1 VAERRGNGLTRRG
14 LLGRAGALGAGAAG
28 AAALGAPRAARAQPA
43 GRLDARNVL
52 LIVTSSLRAD
62 FLGVYD
68 DNDDRAETPNLD
80 DLSSSSLRFEHAVPE
95 SMPAVSARRALL
107 TGQRSYPFRDWRPTD
122 GYPARVGWNPIYD
135 NQPTLTGVLSAA
147 GVRTAYCTDNPFIV
161 GPNFANFARTVDDF
175 RPDFS
180 QGAYREFNRPLGD
193 SVSTAELSPF
203 LFPALA
209 GSDAVERLRGH
220 VAYNRSNRRG
230 EDDYPA
236 ARVMSSGMRALED
249 LRERQPFF
257 LGVDTFD
264 PGPPFDP
271 PPSYLERFDGYDGEI
286 DPILPFEYPF
296 SRVDDVGL
304 DARTVSRVRDLYA
317 AKVTF
322 VDRWIGRLLD
332 KLDELDLLD
341 TTLVYFVSDQGIA
354 LGEHGVVGATLE
366 TAYHEVNEVPHMIRD
381 PGGRRG
387 GDTSDYFAMTHD
399 VAPTLL
405 AHMEVTA
412 PGKMQG
418 EDLTA
423 LFDDDP
429 AALRRPHFTTGFE
442 RQVLV
447 GDHRWL
453 TTAAI
458 NGNNKRLYD
467 TDEDD
472 GSAEREDGIREL
484 REERGKANEMW
495 ALAVNDAGG
504 TVPLFGEEGAIR
516 PPPERKEDADADFD
530 ADDPEDLDAGD
541 DDAENP

>member
-43 GRLDARNVL
+43 GRLDGRNAL

-68 DNDDRAETPNLD
+68 DNDDRSETPNLD

-107 TGQRSYPFRDWRPTD
+107 TGQRSYPFRDWRPTE

-147 GVRTAYCTDNPFIV
+147 GVRTAYCTDNPFLV
-161 GPNFANFARTVDDF
+161 GPNFANFARSVDDF

-203 LFPALA
+203 LFPSLA
-209 GSDAVERLRGH
+209 GTDAVERLRGH
-220 VAYNRSNRRG
+220 VAYNRANRRG

-304 DARTVSRVRDLYA
+304 DARTVGRVRDLYA

-332 KLDELDLLD
+332 KLDELDLLES
-341 TTLVYFVSDQGIA
+341 TLVYLISDQGIA
-354 LGEHGVVGATLE
+354 LGEQGLIGTTLDPGRE
-366 TAYHEVNEVPHMIRD
+366 EVYEVPHMIRD

-405 AHMEVTA
+405 AHMGITA
-412 PGKMQG
+412 PGKMGG

-429 AALRRPHFTTGFE
+429 PALSRPHFTTAFE
-442 RQVLV
+442 GEILV

-453 TTAAI
+453 LTADSR
-458 NGNNKRLYD
+458 GNKKNLYD

-472 GSAEREDGIREL
+472 ISEREEGEL
-484 REERGKANEMW
+484 REESEIANKLWLE
-495 ALAVNDAGG
+495 AVDDAGG
-504 TVPLFGEEGAIR
+504 TMPLFGEQGAVR
-516 PPPERKEDADADFD
+516 PPPEREEDEDLDFD
-530 ADDPEDLDAGD
+530 EDDPEDLDAGD
-541 DDAENP
+541 DDAEIPDG